1 MSDYALTGKK
11 GTGKSS
17 GAVRQIQGRLRRG
30 ARVATNLNLHMEHLM
45 PAHSRAFAIRLRD
58 KPSAHDL
65 FSLGSGNPKI
75 VFEPIFDTDP
85 KSRTF
90 GQIIGTTDP
99 KILDGFD
106 EEENGLLVLD
116 EMGTWLNSRS
126 FQDPERAPVL
136 DWLAHGRKFGW
147 DTFYLMQHINQVDKQ
162 LRESFIEYVV
172 RFHRLDKIKI
182 PGVSAATRLITAG
195 QHQGKFPKFHIGV
208 MRLGV
213 DPSGMV
219 ADRWVFRSKGIQKAY
234 DTTQVFQESYPHGTF
249 CYLSHWHLE
258 GYKYPDVVPIGW
270 RFVNAVRGFFRPSV
284 GSWSIKDRHLVAA
297 VYAREKSPQKR
308 QKLFEALARQQGKK
322 NGVAGRVARS
332 PGVPSASTLPSLSD
346 QISVVRRSLSRGGA

>member
-17 GAVRQIQGRLRRG
+17 GAVRQIQARLRAG
-30 ARVATNLNLHMEHLM
+30 QRVATNLNIHMDHLM
-45 PAHSRAFAIRLRD
+45 PAHSRAFVIRLRD

-75 VFEPIFDTDP
+75 KFDPIVETDP
-85 KSRTF
+85 KSKTY
-90 GQIIGTTDP
+90 GQCIGTTDP
-99 KILDGFD
+99 QILDGFD
-106 EEENGLLVLD
+106 ENENGLLVLD

-126 FQDPERAPVL
+126 FQDASRAPVL

-147 DTFYLMQHINQVDKQ
+147 DVFYLMQHINQVDKQ
-162 LRESFIEYVV
+162 LRESFIEYCV

-195 QHQGKFPKFHIGV
+195 QCKGQFPRFHIGV
-208 MRLGV
+208 MRLGC
-213 DPSGMV
+213 DPAGMV
-219 ADRWVFRSKGIQKAY
+219 ADRWVFRGGNIHKAY

-258 GYKYPDVVPIGW
+258 GWKHPEVVPIGW
-270 RFVNAVRGFFRPSV
+270 RALNWMRKFWQPSV
-284 GSWSIKDRHLVAA
+284 GSWSIKDRQLVAA

-308 QKLFEALARQQGKK
+308 QKLFEVLARQQAQMNRAGARL
-322 NGVAGRVARS
+322 VAAGGSLA
-332 PGVPSASTLPSLSD
+332 PTLPSLKD
-346 QISVVRRSLSRGGA
+346 QMEVVRRSLKRGAA